1 MLSRL
6 LLLNNNK
13 SCGEGCHM
21 CPFEPKHMVSS
32 KIIRNNVLEICSE
45 EERNI
50 IKNIYNQV

>member
-6 LLLNNNK
+6 LLKNNK
-13 SCGEGCHM
+13 CCGEDCHM
-21 CPFEPKHMVSS
+21 CPFEPKHMVSF
-32 KIIRNNVLEICSE
+32 KIIRNDVLEICSE